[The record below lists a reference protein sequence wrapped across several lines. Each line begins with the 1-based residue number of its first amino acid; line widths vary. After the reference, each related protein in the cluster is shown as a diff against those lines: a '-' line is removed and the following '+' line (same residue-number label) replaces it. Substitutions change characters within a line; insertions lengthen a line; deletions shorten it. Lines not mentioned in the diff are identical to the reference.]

1 MTSRGGRLIGMAAVM
16 YGAMVAV
23 ALAWG
28 GLRELAAGW
37 WSFDGPRAAG
47 EAAIVGILLGLVA
60 IILSWELE
68 RAVDGVRSLSE
79 RFATLLAGT
88 TVLEAIVLAGLSS
101 VGEEMLFRGCLQ
113 PEIGILPATA
123 LFAVV
128 HTGPERIYLWWM
140 ASAFIF
146 GLGLAWL
153 FEAQGGLLAPILMHF
168 VINVVNIRVLGL
180 KGDVLVKRKRQTLG
194 F

>member
-1 MTSRGGRLIGMAAVM
+1 MTSRGGRLIGMAAVL
-16 YGAMVAV
+16 YGGMVAMG
-23 ALAWG
+23 LTWG
-28 GLRELAAGW
+28 WLRDLSAGW
-37 WSFDGPRAAG
+37 WQFEGPRDAG
-47 EAAIVGILLGLVA
+47 EATIVGILLGLVA

-68 RAVDGVRSLSE
+68 RGVDGVRALSD

-88 TVLEAIVLAGLSS
+88 TVLEAIALAGLSS

-113 PEIGILPATA
+113 PELGVLPATA

-140 ASAFIF
+140 ASAFVF

-168 VINVVNIRVLGL
+168 VINVVNIRLLGL
-180 KGDVLVKRKRQTLG
+180 KGDRLIKRKRQTLG